1 LKKLVIY
8 KNRCKACGF
17 CIDQCPKDALSLGDE
32 YNASGYAAVTV
43 DDDECIRCGTC
54 YRVCPDSVFEL
65 IEE

>member
-1 LKKLVIY
+1 MKKLIIQ

-17 CIDQCPKDALSLGDE
+17 CIDQCPKDALSFGEELNE
-32 YNASGYAAVTV
+32 SGYTAVV
-43 DDDECIRCGTC
+43 SDDELCIKCGIC